1 MKTAQIGRCGELLVQ
16 YLLLLRGIESA
27 PMTTDSG
34 IDLVVYSPTTAM
46 PATIQ
51 VKTNLRA
58 KPGGGKGKLALD
70 WWLPEH
76 GTAQLIALVDLSSQR
91 VWLFLSHEIAA
102 LAQQR
107 SSGRLHM
114 IMATDAT
121 LAPRSDGRLIH
132 DHQFDRFLLSERAD
146 QIFGTGIA
154 QPHQATPNHALQRTA
169 PRVTVAA
176 ISSPGALTPS
186 HLSS

>member
-1 MKTAQIGRCGELLVQ
+1 MVQ

-58 KPGGGKGKLALD
+58 KPGGGKDKLALD

-76 GTAQLIALVDLSSQR
+76 SALPNLSLVDLSS
-91 VWLFLSHEIAA
+91 AA
-102 LAQQR
+102 
-107 SSGRLHM
+107 
-114 IMATDAT
+114 
-121 LAPRSDGRLIH
+121 
-132 DHQFDRFLLSERAD
+132 
-146 QIFGTGIA
+146 
-154 QPHQATPNHALQRTA
+154 
-169 PRVTVAA
+169 
-176 ISSPGALTPS
+176 
-186 HLSS
+186 